1 MRRAAEATPAHRDR
15 YVDLLRA
22 VAIAAV
28 VTGHWLVVHV
38 TDEGGGLSGVS
49 VLDVAAW
56 TRPLTWLF
64 QVMPLFFLVGGYA
77 NAASLTS
84 YLRRGGSA
92 AGWTLRRTDRLVRPT
107 TTLLVVLAA
116 AALAARAAGVD
127 PRLAGLGVWLAGIPL
142 WFLVAYLAGVVLTPA
157 TYGLHRRFG
166 LAVPVV
172 LAALVGGRPGP
183 VRAGGAVAGGGELP
197 VRLARRAPA
206 RHRLAGGAL
215 PDRPGVA
222 APLALLG
229 LAALAGLTVAGPYP
243 VSMVQ
248 AAGTEIQNT
257 APPTLALLALAVTQ
271 TGLAL
276 LCHRAGNR
284 WLRRP
289 RPWTAVVAVNSVIM
303 TMYLWHMTAV
313 VLGALALHAAGLL
326 PHAAPGTAAWVALRL
341 PWLAVLAGFL
351 AVLVALFGR
360 IERRSGPVPE
370 PGAASGPAAAAAT
383 LAGVA
388 GVIGGLLGIAVAGP
402 GDHGP
407 AGMPTV
413 GLLGYL
419 AGAAVLRY
427 ARRRSAAEAR
437 SAARDAG

>member
-22 VAIAAV
+22 VAISAV
-28 VTGHWLVVHV
+28 VAGHWLVVHV
-38 TDEGGGLSGVS
+38 TDEGGGLSGTS

-64 QVMPLFFLVGGYA
+64 QVMPVFFLVGGYA
-77 NAASLTS
+77 NTASLTS
-84 YLRRGGSA
+84 YLRRGGNA
-92 AGWTLRRTDRLVRPT
+92 TGWTLRRTDRLVRPT
-107 TTLLVVLAA
+107 TTLLAVLAA
-116 AALAARAAGVD
+116 AALAARAAGVG
-127 PRLAGLGVWLAGIPL
+127 PQLVGLGVWLAGIPL
-142 WFLVAYLAGVVLTPA
+142 WFLVAYLAAVVFTPVM
-157 TYGLHRRFG
+157 YGLHRRFG

-172 LAALVGGRPGP
+172 LAALVGVGD
-183 VRAGGAVAGGGELP
+183 
-197 VRLARRAPA
+197 LARFAPGVPWPGEA
-206 RHRLAGGAL
+206 NYLFAWLAVHQLGIAWREGAL

-313 VLGALALHAAGLL
+313 VLGALALHAAG
-326 PHAAPGTAAWVALRL
+326 R
-341 PWLAVLAGFL
+341 
-351 AVLVALFGR
+351 FG
-360 IERRSGPVPE
+360 S
-370 PGAASGPAAAAAT
+370 
-383 LAGVA
+383 
-388 GVIGGLLGIAVAGP
+388 
-402 GDHGP
+402 
-407 AGMPTV
+407 GMPWRFERDP
-413 GLLGYL
+413 GG
-419 AGAAVLRY
+419 GRQRRAAKRI
-427 ARRRSAAEAR
+427 SATP
-437 SAARDAG
+437 SAIRPSLP